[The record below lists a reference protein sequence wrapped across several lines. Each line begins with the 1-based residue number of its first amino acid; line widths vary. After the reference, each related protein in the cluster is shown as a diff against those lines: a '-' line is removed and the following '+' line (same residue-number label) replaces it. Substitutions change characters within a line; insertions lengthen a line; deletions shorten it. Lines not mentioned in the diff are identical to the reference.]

1 MSDSLLDLRE
11 RQGFSQAGLA
21 GLVGVDR
28 STIRRWEA
36 GKTDVGVGS
45 LVPLGRALEV
55 PVQRIVEAVSQT
67 QLDSEA

>member
-21 GLVGVDR
+21 GLIGVEVK
-28 STIRRWEA
+28 TIRRWEN
-36 GKTDVGVGS
+36 GQTDVGVGR

-55 PVQRIVEAVSQT
+55 PVSRIVEAVSQA
-67 QLDSEA
+67 QLDSEI